1 MATIS
6 NNEIKIKY
14 SLDTTDLANATA
26 LFDRLSAED
35 RQLLSDLKKL
45 QTQLTQTG
53 QAGETAG
60 NGISKGNKAAAGSIN
75 DLREK
80 VNKLQ
85 TQLNNM
91 SPTANTYEAVL
102 HRLKKAKDNLKTA
115 TDNVNRSLSDAD
127 KQIQVSR
134 NNFDLL
140 GTSVKQVGT
149 YFATFFTVQAL
160 VSFAKQVIDTTIRM
174 DGLRKAIEF
183 TSGSLSAGLV
193 NFEFLRKVTEELGL
207 PLEAAAQGFKSMSA
221 AAARANIPIE
231 QQQQMFY
238 DLSRAMAALQL
249 TSADAQ
255 LVFFGFGQLMSK
267 TKVSAQELY
276 HQIGERLPIGMQ
288 AAQMAAAKITGEVSI
303 TSAELI
309 KLVEDGKL
317 LSSEFAPAFTEA
329 LGQIAGKA
337 GNIETLGK
345 SFTRLGNAWDDML
358 TAMGKSNE
366 GFFYNTTKVFTALF
380 KWIEDNI
387 KGFQKSIDFEQT
399 TAFENGLKKS
409 KKLTNE
415 QIEFR
420 LMILEKQKEIAAE
433 EVKTIQ
439 DRVDAQ
445 EFLNKNV
452 GMGAGI
458 VGSILG
464 YSEEEFKADQ
474 TKLEDAR
481 LKLANLQGTVDAFNQ
496 TIKERKTPLVTNEDL
511 SNTDAQIKLYKIL
524 IDRIESKKKAEQDR
538 IIARTQPGDLR
549 DIELLKN
556 NIKFNKEMLKIDE
569 DARFKE
575 LELAK
580 NNATER
586 KGQNERFLAEQEKI
600 RIAAYER
607 ALKAEK
613 EYIDKANKEI
623 ADGQTERRRMLQ
635 TEFDNEIAD
644 SQARQQQRIDEAV
657 IGANKAL
664 KEQALSDE
672 QRKGIAKNLQDTLTN
687 IEREG
692 QEERLAIEKYY
703 ARRAIYETK
712 ISVIDSNKIIN
723 EANRIR
729 AVAMTTDLEKISD
742 INRDAALNDIQLE
755 KDKIQEQMKLNA
767 EGTEAFVGETAN
779 KNRLLLAQLKL
790 LEAQEIDIVKKAE
803 QEKQNLRA
811 AALQNYLSQIQ
822 AVVNAA
828 FDLYSRNL
836 NNEMVLM
843 NRRYDEEIRL
853 ADGNKQKI
861 TEIEE
866 KRRAEEKEI
875 RLKQFRA
882 EQVQAIANIWFAAA
896 PQIVANTLNP
906 ILQGV
911 IIGSALAQS
920 AIVMAQP
927 VPEFAEG
934 TKGKPFK
941 GGKAIVG
948 ERGVEKVVTES
959 GKVYFTPPTA
969 TLVDLPKGSQVIPNH
984 ALNKQEL
991 FLANHYASKTNT
1003 SNSGPVVGEIRELGS
1018 ILKGLPI
1025 TQLNMDERGFEKFI
1039 RTPRRTTKVLNNRF
1053 GIKS

>member
-35 RQLLSDLKKL
+35 RQLINDLKKL
-45 QTQLTQTG
+45 QGQLQQTG
-53 QAGETAG
+53 QAGQTAG
-60 NGISKGNKAAAGSIN
+60 RQIGDSLRNTQKDTGVLIDTVGQLRSVVIGAFSVQAIISFGK
-75 DLREK
+75 
-80 VNKLQ
+80 
-85 TQLNNM
+85 
-91 SPTANTYEAVL
+91 AVL
-102 HRLKKAKDNLKTA
+102 
-115 TDNVNRSLSDAD
+115 
-127 KQIQVSR
+127 
-134 NNFDLL
+134 
-140 GTSVKQVGT
+140 
-149 YFATFFTVQAL
+149 
-160 VSFAKQVIDTTIRM
+160 DTTVKM
-174 DGLRKAIEF
+174 EGLRKAIEF
-183 TSGSLSAGLV
+183 TSGSLVAGAA
-193 NFEFLRKVTEELGL
+193 NFEFLKKTADEFGI
-207 PLEAAAQGFKSMSA
+207 PLAAAAEGFKTFSA
-221 AAARANIPIE
+221 AANRSSIPMGTVRD
-231 QQQQMFY
+231 MFMQ
-238 DLSRAMAALQL
+238 LSTAMAALNVTAQ
-249 TSADAQ
+249 DAQ
-255 LVFFGFGQLMSK
+255 LIFFGVGQMLSK
-267 TKVSAQELY
+267 PKVSAQELY
-276 HQIGERLPIGMQ
+276 HQIGERLPIAMQ
-288 AAQMAAAKITGEVSI
+288 AAEIAAAKLTGQTKV
-303 TSAELI
+303 TSGELI

-317 LSSEFAPAFTEA
+317 LSSEFAPAFLEA
-329 LGQIAGKA
+329 LGKLGESGAYV
-337 GNIETLGK
+337 ETLGK
-345 SFTRLGNAWDDML
+345 SLNRLGNAWEELKTRIGESRAIVGAVNILKDWIQTVDMAVEVISYYKDFSFLIPGNTKQSLVEFKESQRLIQQGFNDIVEWAKKRDDELERLNAEYQKTL
-358 TAMGKSNE
+358 TDETEAGE
-366 GFFYNTTKVFTALF
+366 AARIG
-380 KWIEDNI
+380 IEKKYAEERKTIVSEITNGI
-387 KGFQKSIDFEQT
+387 KTRETEIINLRQ
-399 TAFENGLKKS
+399 
-409 KKLTNE
+409 
-415 QIEFR
+415 QIAD
-420 LMILEKQKEIAAE
+420 KQKEIDDKYLKTGY
-433 EVKTIQ
+433 VKQLEKDIQ
-439 DRVDAQ
+439 
-445 EFLNKNV
+445 F
-452 GMGAGI
+452 I
-458 VGSILG
+458 
-464 YSEEEFKADQ
+464 
-474 TKLEDAR
+474 
-481 LKLANLQGTVDAFNQ
+481 
-496 TIKERKTPLVTNEDL
+496 ERKIKGNL
-511 SNTDAQIKLYKIL
+511 AQIDALKKSLGTLPEISKPTPDEGKAKQKVKEETDKYRELINAIEAAKIAE
-524 IDRIESKKKAEQDR
+524 DNRIK
-538 IIARTQPGDLR
+538 ARTIPGDLR

-580 NNATER
+580 NNAVKR
-586 KGQNERFLAEQEKI
+586 KGENERDLAEQEKI

-623 ADGQTERRRMLQ
+623 AAGQTERRRMLQ

-729 AVAMTTDLEKISD
+729 AVALTTDLEKISD

-767 EGTEAFVGETAN
+767 EATEAFVGETAN

-790 LEAQEIDIVKKAE
+790 LEAQEVDIVKRAE
-803 QEKQNLRA
+803 QEKLNLRA

-822 AVVNAA
+822 AVMNAA

-866 KRRAEEKEI
+866 KRRAKEKEI

-920 AIVMAQP
+920 AIVMMQP

-969 TLVDLPKGSQVIPNH
+969 TLIDLPKGSQVIPNH

-991 FLANHYASKTNT
+991 FLASQYANKT
-1003 SNSGPVVGEIRELGS
+1003 SSVSSSPMIGKLDEIGG

-1053 GIKS
+1053 GIKA